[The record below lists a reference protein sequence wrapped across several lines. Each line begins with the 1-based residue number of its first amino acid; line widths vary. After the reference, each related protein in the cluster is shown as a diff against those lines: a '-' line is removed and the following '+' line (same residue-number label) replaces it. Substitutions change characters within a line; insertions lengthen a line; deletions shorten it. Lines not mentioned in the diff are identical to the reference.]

1 MRRLRATVGA
11 AALLL
16 ALPLSVAA
24 AGPAPAAPPPTGS
37 AAASS
42 AAPAFGAVPAFGAA
56 ASGGPAT
63 TSDPA
68 AVRIELPRPTGPY
81 AVGREI
87 LHLVDQDRPDP
98 WVPAAGPRRLM
109 VSMYYPAHAGTGG
122 PAPYMTAA
130 AARAM
135 MDTRL
140 PGNTLP
146 TEVLAG
152 VRTWSAT
159 GARPQGGQ
167 YPLVVLSPG
176 FVDARTVVTGL
187 AEDLASR
194 GYVVAL
200 VDHTYENTGTTFPDG
215 RTLPCVMC
223 GVPKDWS
230 KVDESRAK
238 DVSFVIDRL
247 TGRPH
252 PAWRYARMIDR
263 DRIGMAGHSAGGAA
277 AVPALLTDCRIR
289 AGVNLD
295 GTMDVLVPA
304 TGIGGKPFL
313 MIGHSLDGEAED
325 ESWEKSWPR
334 LDGWKRWLTVEG
346 TDHHSFTD
354 FPVLIDGLGLPPQ
367 PGTTIASGRAVDL
380 TRRYVAAFF
389 DLQLKGVRQPLLDG
403 PNAAD
408 PEVGFHP

>member
-1 MRRLRATVGA
+1 MRRLRVTVGA

-16 ALPLSVAA
+16 TLPLSVAA
-24 AGPAPAAPPPTGS
+24 AVPALAAPSPAG
-37 AAASS
+37 S
-42 AAPAFGAVPAFGAA
+42 AAPALATAPAPAPGTAA
-56 ASGGPAT
+56 TG
-63 TSDPA
+63 DPA

-81 AVGREI
+81 GVGREI
-87 LHLVDQDRPDP
+87 LHLVDQGRPDP
-98 WVPAAGPRRLM
+98 WVPSAGPRQLM

-122 PAPYMTAA
+122 PAPYMTDG

-135 MDTRL
+135 LDFRL
-140 PGNTLP
+140 PGNTVP

-159 GARPQGGQ
+159 GARPQGGH

-176 FVDARTVVTGL
+176 FVDARTAVTGL

-215 RTLPCVMC
+215 RTLPCVLC
-223 GVPKDWS
+223 DRPKDWS
-230 KVDESRAK
+230 QVDESRAK

-247 TGRPH
+247 TSRPH

-277 AVPALLTDCRIR
+277 TVPALLTDDRIK

-295 GTMDVLVPA
+295 GTMDVLVPT

-313 MIGHSLDGEAED
+313 MIDHPLGGGAED
-325 ESWEKSWPR
+325 ESWVKSWSR

-354 FPVLIDGLGLPPQ
+354 FPVLTDGLGVPRPP
-367 PGTTIASGRAVDL
+367 GSTIASARAADL
-380 TRRYVAAFF
+380 TRRYVGAFF
-389 DLQLKGVRQPLLDG
+389 DLQLKGVAQPLLDG

-408 PEVGFHP
+408 PEVLFHP